1 MLKEL
6 IRILENWITKDDSDE
21 FLKGYDLGLSVAVDE
36 AKKLIDFENVTV
48 ETVCDGYYANAQWE
62 SKEEEQRTKETFS
75 SAYRLALRHLEGKV
89 IKESTITRFEVINHA
104 KNDRQIGR
112 LLTLHKS
119 LDDFNTLELQLQD
132 GGKTMK
138 IFLD

>member
-6 IRILENWITKDDSDE
+6 IRILENWNTRDDSDE
-21 FLKGYDLGLSVAVDE
+21 FLKGYSLGLSVAVDE
-36 AKKLIDFENVTV
+36 AKKLIDFENETV
-48 ETVCDGYYANAQWE
+48 ETVCNGYYAGAQWE
-62 SKEEEQRTKETFS
+62 CKEDEERTKDTFS

-89 IKESTITRFEVINHA
+89 IKESTINRFEVINHA
-104 KNDRQIGR
+104 DNDETIGR

-119 LDDFNTLELQLQD
+119 LGDFNTLELQLQD